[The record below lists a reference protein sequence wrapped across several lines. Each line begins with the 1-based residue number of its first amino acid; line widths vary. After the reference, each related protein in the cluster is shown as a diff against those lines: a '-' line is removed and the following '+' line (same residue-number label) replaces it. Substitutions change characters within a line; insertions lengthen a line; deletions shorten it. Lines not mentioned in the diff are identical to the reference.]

1 MNNYTYVSIIAL
13 YCYIFLF
20 ISLSASKKTKLIKA
34 FMTLLMAMMFW
45 TGGSFFMRSMFGPS
59 VKFWYDISLLGL
71 CLVPYAFI
79 SFVHE
84 FLFNSPHKKDTIWF
98 FLFVGLF
105 IINATTE
112 LLLPAPEYTIR
123 ASGIPAFYYTSNVYT
138 YIFYCFFLASII
150 YCVSLIIKGFKE
162 NRNQVIRLMP
172 MFAGIACLIFGNTCV
187 MLGWFAGFP
196 IDIVAGVINAICMFY
211 TLYKRR
217 LFRLNLL
224 VSRRSSYVIAGMLSI
239 ILFANLV
246 GTFQNILF
254 EHFGLI
260 TKNYYV
266 LVIAVAFTI
275 VTAII
280 YTMLKKFIDA
290 IFIKEE
296 IQQSDSLKEFSN
308 YVSKT
313 LQVNEI
319 VGAMG
324 EIILKCVET
333 KQVYICLL
341 DDNGD
346 YSIEYSSS
354 PLRKNNYIINH
365 ENPVVIKL
373 MNNDDMIFYSEFR
386 HSINYRSMWDSEKQL
401 FENLNIEGII
411 PVKQEQ
417 LIGMILLAP
426 KPRRSGYSYGEI
438 SFLSSVA
445 SISAIALI
453 NSKMY
458 ETVYNEA
465 RSDELTGLLNRK
477 YFYEA
482 LNNEYE
488 KLGERQLSL
497 ILVSVDDVRLYNQ
510 LYGNK
515 EGDIVLINV
524 ARIMDDYVNT
534 QGYTARLGGKEF
546 GIILPNYGPLEA
558 KDLAENIREQIMNM
572 NKRDSDYTLKVVTAS
587 FGISSIPVSANTIK
601 QLLDYADQALY
612 QSKRHGKNRV
622 SVYNAGVVE
631 STSGVTIVDAH
642 REKQNIYLEY
652 APTIYAL
659 TAAIDAKD
667 HYTFTHSENVA
678 YYATKLAI
686 GCGYDSEL
694 VEIIN
699 EAALLHDIG
708 KIGISENILKKSSK
722 LSDEEYQI
730 MQSHVE
736 ASVNIIRHLPSLD
749 YVIPIVLTH
758 HERYDGRGY
767 PRRISGEDIP
777 AGGRIMAIADSF
789 DAMTS
794 RRSYKEPYSLE
805 YALNELK
812 RNRGLQ
818 FDPDLVDKF
827 IELINSGIIEVR
839 GNQNNE

>member
-678 YYATKLAI
+678 YYATK
-686 GCGYDSEL
+686 
-694 VEIIN
+694 
-699 EAALLHDIG
+699 
-708 KIGISENILKKSSK
+708 
-722 LSDEEYQI
+722 
-730 MQSHVE
+730 
-736 ASVNIIRHLPSLD
+736 
-749 YVIPIVLTH
+749 
-758 HERYDGRGY
+758 
-767 PRRISGEDIP
+767 
-777 AGGRIMAIADSF
+777 
-789 DAMTS
+789 
-794 RRSYKEPYSLE
+794 
-805 YALNELK
+805 
-812 RNRGLQ
+812 
-818 FDPDLVDKF
+818 
-827 IELINSGIIEVR
+827 
-839 GNQNNE
+839 